1 MITAE
6 KGGTLTDMQAVAEIL
21 QDTLNASM
29 TKYITSIQGVINEE
43 EIDETWQFVNDHLPL
58 FLNDDDYAY
67 LERRLAPDSLKSM
80 VESQYKTML
89 TPAGMVAQQIYPQR
103 PFWSHFFAVCANF
116 KSSIQATILRL
127 LMVSSQLT
135 TNSISSSSSTPNTMA
150 TTASTM
156 LLLSQG

>member
-1 MITAE
+1 MVTAK

-29 TKYITSIQGVINEE
+29 TKYIKSIQGIINEE

-80 VESQYKTML
+80 V
-89 TPAGMVAQQIYPQR
+89 R
-103 PFWSHFFAVCANF
+103 
-116 KSSIQATILRL
+116 
-127 LMVSSQLT
+127 
-135 TNSISSSSSTPNTMA
+135 
-150 TTASTM
+150 
-156 LLLSQG
+156 